1 MCDNQFWTRD
11 ISQLWCDWTLIPSQ
25 DEGLY
30 VQLNTMT
37 RLAIVL
43 AVTVFIVRS
52 RVEEGLL
59 VLSVGVGGMA
69 LLAILLELPV
79 AIDLHIIVLVEG
91 GPSDAQVPERIYN
104 RVLKCPCGA
113 CCSCAGQ
120 LDLRVVNL
128 VA

>member
-69 LLAILLELPV
+69 LLAILLEPPPTGRADVWL
-79 AIDLHIIVLVEG
+79 
-91 GPSDAQVPERIYN
+91 
-104 RVLKCPCGA
+104 
-113 CCSCAGQ
+113 
-120 LDLRVVNL
+120 
-128 VA
+128 